1 MYAEQLRHLR
11 ACAALP
17 AVSLQV
23 LPLGRTSH
31 AALDGPFTIVET
43 PRPPAPRVHRDPARQ
58 PAHPPPR

>member
-31 AALDGPFTIVET
+31 AALDG
-43 PRPPAPRVHRDPARQ
+43 
-58 PAHPPPR
+58 